1 MKWNFPLLRKL
12 IQFYS
17 KYGLVKTIF
26 FVIFV
31 FLGTKLIIINALIYI
46 ANLLFG
52 FGWEYAPILQ
62 LIDID
67 LGTIVP
73 GLYLGY

>member
-12 IQFYS
+12 KQFYS

-26 FVIFV
+26 FVIFI
-31 FLGTKLIIINALIYI
+31 FLGTKLIIINAFIYT
-46 ANLLFG
+46 ANSLFG

-62 LIDID
+62 LINLEGIS
-67 LGTIVP
+67 IVP
-73 GLYLGY
+73 ALYIGY